1 MWRGETRHRKERE
14 IPAMRHE
21 VLVTLLDQCRQ
32 RGILYEERRKIGEI
46 GKIENKRKN
55 RLFHRF
61 YPCPMIENAIR

>member
-1 MWRGETRHRKERE
+1 MGGEARRRKERKLQ
-14 IPAMRHE
+14 AMRHE
-21 VLVTLLDQCRQ
+21 VLMTLFDQCRQ

-46 GKIENKRKN
+46 GKIEKKRKN